1 MSHPQLRTLQSII
14 TLPLIP
20 LRPTM
25 RLKHQSKSF
34 PSHLAWIVE
43 FYLTRFYFFRYY
55 SAPSYEVYTTTYAP
69 VYQQAAPSYYQPPPA
84 YRRR

>member
-1 MSHPQLRTLQSII
+1 MSHLQLRTLQSII

-25 RLKHQSKSF
+25 RLKHQSKSL

-43 FYLTRFYFFRYY
+43 FYLTRFYFRYY